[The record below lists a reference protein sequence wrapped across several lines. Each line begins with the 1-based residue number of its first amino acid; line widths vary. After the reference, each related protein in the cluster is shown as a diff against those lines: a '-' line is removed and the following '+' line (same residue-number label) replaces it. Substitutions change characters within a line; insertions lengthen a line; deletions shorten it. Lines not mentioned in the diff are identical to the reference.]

1 MANPCSMFDL
11 QDVARVFYP
20 PPPAE
25 ATARAASADR
35 YEPLSVGAALD
46 RSVRGAR
53 PSTSLSSRGRA
64 LDTPYGDFQG
74 LIRSQVLV
82 IERVSHLPVETSR

>member
-25 ATARAASADR
+25 ATALAASADR
-35 YEPLSVGAALD
+35 YEPLSVGAALPPE
-46 RSVRGAR
+46 RAWPAPRPAYRVGEGRWILPTAISRVLSAR
-53 PSTSLSSRGRA
+53 RCW
-64 LDTPYGDFQG
+64 
-74 LIRSQVLV
+74 
-82 IERVSHLPVETSR
+82 

>member
-25 ATARAASADR
+25 ATALAASADR
-35 YEPLSVGAALD
+35 YEPLSVGAALH
-46 RSVRGAR
+46 RNVRGP

>member
-1 MANPCSMFDL
+1 MIRETLVEANPCSMFDL

-35 YEPLSVGAALD
+35 YEPLSVGAALH
-46 RSVRGAR
+46 RSVRGPPIDQLIEAGKGAGYPLR
-53 PSTSLSSRGRA
+53 RFLGSYPLAGA
-64 LDTPYGDFQG
+64 GD
-74 LIRSQVLV
+74 
-82 IERVSHLPVETSR
+82 